1 MKIIINNHIVADPN
15 ICHGKPTFSGTRVM
29 VWQVLDM
36 LSSGAATAN
45 ILRAFPSL
53 TKKHI
58 AAALAYASTLT
69 QENYVII
76 NTQAQVSA

>member
-1 MKIIINNHIVADPN
+1 
-15 ICHGKPTFSGTRVM
+15 M